1 MTPCSSII
9 NRKKT
14 YLQVEKDFKKPW
26 RLKMNIQKKFFV
38 IFLGSAFLLTG
49 YLFPLPGRAA
59 EPAPN
64 TVIIPLFRSNQAPVT
79 SFLSIPFTAFV
90 GPYGGLGALL
100 NTGACWV
107 NNGTMLVYLQA
118 PIILPHGA
126 VVKEITVNYYIY
138 YAGDSRAVQLLRM
151 NKDGA
156 SAIMAQV
163 NCSDQQAGHALT
175 ATITNPAIDN
185 ENYTYY
191 LYALGF
197 NCGRK
202 HAIRWVGIKYEK

>member
-1 MTPCSSII
+1 
-9 NRKKT
+9 
-14 YLQVEKDFKKPW
+14 
-26 RLKMNIQKKFFV
+26 MNIQKMFFV
-38 IFLGSAFLLTG
+38 IFLSGLFLLTESFF
-49 YLFPLPGRAA
+49 LISGRAA
-59 EPAPN
+59 EPAPK
-64 TVIIPLFRSNQAPVT
+64 TVVIPLFHSNQAPVT

-118 PIILPHGA
+118 PVILPHGA
-126 VVKEITVNYYIY
+126 VVNEITVNYYIY
-138 YAGDSRAVQLLRM
+138 YAGDSRTVQLLRM

-163 NCSDQQAGHALT
+163 NCGDQQAGHAST

-191 LYALGF
+191 LYAFGF
-197 NCGRK
+197 NCDRK